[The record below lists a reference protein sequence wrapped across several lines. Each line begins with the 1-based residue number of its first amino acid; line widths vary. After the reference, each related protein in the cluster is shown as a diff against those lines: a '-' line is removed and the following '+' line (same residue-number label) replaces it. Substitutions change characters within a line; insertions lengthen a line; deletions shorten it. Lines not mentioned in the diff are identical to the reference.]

1 MTIVA
6 LLLAWNLYT
15 AAFSQGAVRP
25 EEGSSCYR
33 SLVALGTGRT
43 APDDRFSTTISTSVV
58 NIWAFVDQSK
68 LASAWIVKN
77 AAGTYRFQANTQRIP
92 ILKEALEPR
101 LFSHYVYLQYGP
113 TSPANLVVLNLN
125 DEHTIVNELRR
136 HNVVLTACFL
146 TDLPDS
152 DL

>member
-1 MTIVA
+1 
-6 LLLAWNLYT
+6 LAWTLNS

-25 EEGSSCYR
+25 KDGSSCYS

-43 APDDRFSTTISTSVV
+43 APDDRFSTATSTSVV
-58 NIWAFVDQSK
+58 NIWAFVDQSR
-68 LASAWIVKN
+68 LAAAWIVKN
-77 AAGTYRFQANTQRIP
+77 AAGTYRFQANVQRIP
-92 ILKEALEPR
+92 ILKEALERR

-125 DEHTIVNELRR
+125 DERTIVNELRR
-136 HNVVLTACFL
+136 RNVVLTACFL